1 MYPAMLGAADRYGL
15 DFTSLRVCMSAGAPL
30 PVDVL
35 RRFEDRFGCI
45 VLEGYELMNKRVMCF
60 SRPEVIIDAQNDGFD
75 H

>member
-1 MYPAMLGAADRYGL
+1 MLGVADRYEL
-15 DFTSLRVCMSAGAPL
+15 DFGSLRVCMSAGAPL

-45 VLEGYELMNKRVMCF
+45 VLEGYELMETPAERF
-60 SRPEVIIDAQNDGFD
+60 SLGEVIVDAQNEGFD